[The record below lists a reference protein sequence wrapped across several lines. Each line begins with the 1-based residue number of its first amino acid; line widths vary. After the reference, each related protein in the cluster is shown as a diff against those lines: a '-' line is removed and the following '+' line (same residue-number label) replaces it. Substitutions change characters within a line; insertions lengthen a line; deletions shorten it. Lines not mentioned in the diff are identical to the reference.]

1 MKLTANVTPNR
12 SSLLDIASCTYLGLI
27 RMMKL
32 PAVSLAAAKE
42 QAKRYPL
49 ADYGYSY
56 GPEGVKYYV
65 YIYML

>member
-1 MKLTANVTPNR
+1 
-12 SSLLDIASCTYLGLI
+12 
-27 RMMKL
+27 MKL